1 MSQYNNY
8 HLPFLGENQ
17 IHHHS
22 GQMDPFNDFIH
33 NTSNI
38 RTISLNGSKLLND
51 ECINMQKDEE
61 IMIEYFLREVTKF
74 ITKWGIEM
82 VPIDICIAVNDVK
95 NAINDLTTWP
105 ELDMKLYRK
114 PD

>member
-51 ECINMQKDEE
+51 EFINKESVEE
-61 IMIEYFLREVTKF
+61 FMEESCLGEVTKF
-74 ITKWGIEM
+74 ITLWGIKM
-82 VPIDICIAVNDVK
+82 VPINICIAVNDVK
-95 NAINDLTTWP
+95 KIQLII
-105 ELDMKLYRK
+105 
-114 PD
+114 